1 MHSPGVSPV
10 ITYGLNMS
18 TFNPQ
23 GSAPAHSASGSAAFA
38 SSQHNS
44 TPPVRGNAFGITAL
58 VLGIVAVVFSF
69 IPVMGMAA
77 FILGPLAVLFGI
89 VGVTRKFSKKGAAV
103 AGLVLGILSVV
114 IAAIWLAVV
123 GAAVSSADQ
132 TLNSEHTVEYV
143 VTTKGKATVN
153 YWSGGGTS
161 TEDIAANWKKELT
174 VKNSDLLS
182 LVVTG
187 DFANASAA
195 VSCEILFDGKS
206 IAKNTGSGQGAM
218 ASCSGSGLGSESK

>member
-1 MHSPGVSPV
+1 
-10 ITYGLNMS
+10 MS
-18 TFNPQ
+18 TFHPQ
-23 GSAPAHSASGSAAFA
+23 GSAPVQAASASAAASAA
-38 SSQHNS
+38 QHNA
-44 TPPVRGNAFGITAL
+44 TPPVRGNAFGVTAL

-69 IPVMGMAA
+69 IPVMGMVA
-77 FILGPLAVLFGI
+77 FVLGPLAVLFGI
-89 VGVTRKFSKKGAAV
+89 VGATRKYSKKGAAV

-123 GAAVSSADQ
+123 GAAVNSADQ
-132 TLNSEHTVEYV
+132 ALNSEHKVEYM
-143 VTTKGKATVN
+143 VTTKGKAAVN

-161 TEDIAANWKKELT
+161 TENVTANWKKELT

-187 DFANASAA
+187 DFANTRAA

>member
-1 MHSPGVSPV
+1 
-10 ITYGLNMS
+10 MS
-18 TFNPQ
+18 TFHPQ
-23 GSAPAHSASGSAAFA
+23 GSAPAHAGSGSAT
-38 SSQHNS
+38 SSAAQHNA
-44 TPPVRGNAFGITAL
+44 TPPVRGNAFGVTAL

-69 IPVMGMAA
+69 IPVMGMVA
-77 FILGPLAVLFGI
+77 FVLGPLAVLFGI
-89 VGVTRKFSKKGAAV
+89 VGATRKFSKKGAAV

-123 GAAVSSADQ
+123 GAAVNSADQ
-132 TLNSEHTVEYV
+132 ALNSEHKVEYM
-143 VTTKGKATVN
+143 VTTKGKAAVN

-161 TEDIAANWKKELT
+161 TENLTANWKKELA

-187 DFANASAA
+187 DFTNTGAA